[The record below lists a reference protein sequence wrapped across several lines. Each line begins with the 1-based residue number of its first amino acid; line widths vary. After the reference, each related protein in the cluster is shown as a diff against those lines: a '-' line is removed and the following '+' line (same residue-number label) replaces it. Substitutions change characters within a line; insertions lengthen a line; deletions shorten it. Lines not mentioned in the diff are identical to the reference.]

1 MLFKSNRAIKHL
13 IFTVLSLNLLFLVSG
28 CSGDNRNTIE
38 QIDRL
43 TPMPVRTSSIANA
56 IQPIPLQPFK
66 LDKAV
71 VALGELLFHDVRLS
85 GDNTIACANCH
96 VIDLGGTDNQKRS
109 RGVEGRL
116 GAINTP
122 TVLNAALNF
131 KQFWDG
137 RVDTLEKQINE
148 TVNNKTEMNSNWPE
162 VIAKLNADE
171 ALKNQFE
178 QLFDEGITADNIRH
192 AIATYERSLTT
203 PNARFDLYLRGNP
216 TALNA
221 QELQGYA
228 LFKDFGCD
236 SCHQGVNIGGNM
248 FQIFG
253 VMRNYFAKRGNITD
267 SDFGQYNVTKLEQDR
282 HKFKVPSLRN
292 ITLSAPYFHDGSAQ
306 TLEGAVSTMAYYQL
320 GLKLEPTD
328 ISLLVMFLN
337 TLTGEP
343 YNKAKTQGAV
353 Q

>member
-1 MLFKSNRAIKHL
+1 M
-13 IFTVLSLNLLFLVSG
+13 
-28 CSGDNRNTIE
+28 
-38 QIDRL
+38 
-43 TPMPVRTSSIANA
+43 PM
-56 IQPIPLQPFK
+56 
-66 LDKAV
+66 
-71 VALGELLFHDVRLS
+71 
-85 GDNTIACANCH
+85 
-96 VIDLGGTDNQKRS
+96 KRS
-109 RGVEGRL
+109 
-116 GAINTP
+116 
-122 TVLNAALNF
+122 
-131 KQFWDG
+131 
-137 RVDTLEKQINE
+137 
-148 TVNNKTEMNSNWPE
+148 KT
-162 VIAKLNADE
+162 
-171 ALKNQFE
+171 
-178 QLFDEGITADNIRH
+178 NIRH

-248 FQIFG
+248 FQVFG